1 MEQLQIAAGMNRVV
15 LGCAIIGLQ
24 QFQTSGDYMP
34 KTGHED
40 YAGRA
45 SLYYHTRE
53 GVQKNNPKKLCPFDK
68 PGGGGQKKEKRA
80 NLYFGKVFF
89 QWACRIILGPPKHVL
104 HLVPSPK
111 AIAKA
116 FNVM

>member
-1 MEQLQIAAGMNRVV
+1 MNWVE
-15 LGCAIIGLQ
+15 LCCTDIDTQ

-68 PGGGGQKKEKRA
+68 PGGGGVKKKKRGQISILEK
-80 NLYFGKVFF
+80 YFFSG
-89 QWACRIILGPPKHVL
+89 HVE
-104 HLVPSPK
+104 S
-111 AIAKA
+111 
-116 FNVM
+116 F